1 MRFISF
7 EILAT
12 GVFAFE
18 CFLRSFKSAAVHSR
32 RAGLCF
38 FGLVFKG
45 LVFKLDNSV
54 NWEAALLAPAQCP
67 DN

>member
-38 FGLVFKG
+38 LG
-45 LVFKLDNSV
+45 LVFKLVNSG
-54 NWEAALLAPAQCP
+54 QFGKRRC
-67 DN
+67 

>member
-1 MRFISF
+1 MVRFISF

-12 GVFAFE
+12 GVLAFE

-38 FGLVFKG
+38 LGFVFN
-45 LVFKLDNSV
+45 LDNSV
-54 NWEAALLAPAQCP
+54 NFGNGAVSTSAQP
-67 DN
+67 